1 MSSAE
6 DAEENPDE
14 EPVVIKTV
22 WGVSCPLASYCRS
35 SMFKQTRSWMF
46 HADSEE
52 ACKKR
57 IISHLKYSPYHEL
70 SQDEAESLAV
80 WAPITS
86 WEEPEKKVKR
96 ARIEVMPRP
105 KPMPRQHDSHVVN
118 IGTAGWVE
126 PLVEP

>member
-1 MSSAE
+1 MA
-6 DAEENPDE
+6 AANTEENPDE

-35 SMFKQTRSWMF
+35 SMFKQTRSYMF
-46 HADSEE
+46 KTDSEE
-52 ACKKR
+52 ACKMC
-57 IISHLKYSPYHEL
+57 IINHLIHSPYHEL
-70 SQDEAESLAV
+70 SEDEAERLAV

-96 ARIEVMPRP
+96 ARIEIMPRP

>member
-1 MSSAE
+1 MY
-6 DAEENPDE
+6 
-14 EPVVIKTV
+14 KT
-22 WGVSCPLASYCRS
+22 
-35 SMFKQTRSWMF
+35 
-46 HADSEE
+46 DSEE
-52 ACKKR
+52 ACK
-57 IISHLKYSPYHEL
+57 ICITNHLIHSPYHEL
-70 SQDEAESLAV
+70 SEDEAERLAV

-86 WEEPEKKVKR
+86 WEEPEKKGKR